1 MMENHVKFHLGGE
14 VTIEQFSDACA
25 RFSHVLAALSL
36 SHSAE
41 VRWVLA
47 GLDYG
52 SAAAMARAVPLDDEA
67 SQRIPVMYDNYIDAA
82 QRVQEGSLDRAF
94 PLDREMHDL
103 MALADENHPITI
115 QTDSKQVVVRAPIPS
130 LTLTAAEE
138 PNEDMKSLGTVR
150 GRVETLSRRR
160 GLTFRLYELT
170 TDSAVVCYMDPNL
183 EDTMRGVWGHI
194 ADVTGTVLRDAKT
207 DKPLWIRRV
216 TNVDPVDEGDPSG
229 YLRARGAVH
238 ASEPAEVLVR
248 RMRDE
253 D

>member
-1 MMENHVKFHLGGE
+1 MEDHVKFHLGGE
-14 VTIEQFSDACA
+14 VTIDQLSDALV
-25 RFSHVLAALSL
+25 RFSQVLDALRL
-36 SHSAE
+36 SHGAE
-41 VRWVLA
+41 VRWMLT

-52 SAAAMARAVPLDDEA
+52 SAGATAQAVPLDDEA
-67 SQRIPVMYDNYIDAA
+67 AERIPVMYNSCIDAA
-82 QRVQEGSLDRAF
+82 QRVRDGGLDRAL
-94 PLDREMHDL
+94 PLHREMHGL
-103 MALADENHPITI
+103 MALANESHPIAI
-115 QTDSKQVVVRAPIPS
+115 QTDSKQVVVKAPIPS

-138 PNEDMKSLGTVR
+138 PDVEVRSLGTVR

-170 TDSAVVCYMDPNL
+170 TDSAVVCHIDSDL

-194 ADVTGTVLRDAKT
+194 ADVTGTVLRDPRT
-207 DKPLWIRRV
+207 DRPLWIRRV

-238 ASEPAEVLVR
+238 TSEPAEVLVR
-248 RMRDE
+248 RMRDA